1 MTTLLAAWGYARLV
15 RNLLAQKRKGKFMR
29 IIIWGGLLGLVSS
42 CSAAGG
48 SAAGGSAASEASGA
62 EPVIASIEQEIV
74 NGKPACDPALD
85 AVGGLVFHFSDPAY
99 GEFEE
104 FYCSATLIAPKVA
117 LTARHCVLGSYQFY
131 PDPAFSNYVVFGQDA
146 YAPEQEVK
154 VTGYLTAPSGP
165 GGLLNDGGRDMA
177 VLYLEEAPEGIKPA
191 KLGKFKSHMLGD
203 TFRIAGYG
211 QTEQFTSGTKYE
223 GKVTARALSGDWYPL
238 LFDNN
243 YEAFDEWYWT
253 DASLAEPSEE
263 EQEVW
268 WSSGLYTLEPGYEL
282 LAGGSPG
289 EAVGCWGDS
298 GGPLLKGKSA
308 NNLTVYGVSFAGEG
322 SIATNCAL
330 GGGYAV
336 LNPEMLDWVKSAVSA
351 AP

>member
-1 MTTLLAAWGYARLV
+1 
-15 RNLLAQKRKGKFMR
+15 MR
-29 IIIWGGLLGLVSS
+29 IFIWGSVLALVSG
-42 CSAAGG
+42 CAADSQEGRDEQVVTG
-48 SAAGGSAASEASGA
+48 
-62 EPVIASIEQEIV
+62 SIEQEIV
-74 NGKPACDPALD
+74 NRELASDPALS

-104 FYCSATLIAPKVA
+104 FCCSATLIAPQVA

-165 GGLLNDGGRDMA
+165 AGLLNDGGRDIA
-177 VLYLEEAPEGIKPA
+177 VLYLEEAPKGIKPA
-191 KLGKFKSHMLGD
+191 KLGKFKNHMLGD

-211 QTEQFTSGTKYE
+211 QTEEFTSGTKYE
-223 GKVTARALSGDWYPL
+223 GSVTARALSGDWYPL
-238 LFDNN
+238 LFDND
-243 YEAFDEWYWT
+243 YEAFAEWYWT
-253 DASLAEPSEE
+253 DASLAAPSEE
-263 EQEVW
+263 EEALW
-268 WSSGLYTLEPGYEL
+268 WSSGLYALEPGYEL
-282 LAGGSPG
+282 LAGGLPG
-289 EAVGCWGDS
+289 EAVSCWGDS
-298 GGPLLKGKSA
+298 GGPLLKGKKA
-308 NNLTVYGVSFAGEG
+308 NNLTVYAVSFAGEG

-336 LNPEMLDWVKSAVSA
+336 LNQEMLDWVKTAVKA